1 MPTTLLIVKNQG
13 QPSNWS
19 HYRNGSANAL
29 HFSAFR
35 ISIEAGEFQIE
46 KINAGKLEKVL
57 WSNVTVRDDSSGT
70 MGTPVT
76 PTSPIDLAN
85 ILEGLGYPAYEST
98 FAGAYIPLSG
108 TIPSAPVTGNIEF
121 ESGYGFNALV
131 KTNESE
137 DFKGYFGFD
146 GYGLVVI
153 INDAAD
159 ANELSNIKLTKDG
172 LSLSCN
178 SPTSRGFTGEQD
190 FTPNITDLDF
200 IQRKYVDN
208 LTVNDSIGTDYDA
221 AGLNAE
227 YPSAPLGLTVLCKNI
242 NKGYKKS
249 ADGWF
254 EFAATLLT

>member
-70 MGTPVT
+70 PITYT

-85 ILEGLGYPAYEST
+85 ILEGLGYPAYQSA

-108 TIPSAPVTGNIEF
+108 TIPSAPVTGDIVF
-121 ESGYGFNALV
+121 QSGYSGNGLT
-131 KTNESE
+131 KTHTDE
-137 DFKGYFGFD
+137 DFKGFIGFD
-146 GYGLVVI
+146 ESSVVFQVSDNADVLQTQVLVQKDRVAIGI
-153 INDAAD
+153 ID
-159 ANELSNIKLTKDG
+159 
-172 LSLSCN
+172 
-178 SPTSRGFTGEQD
+178 PTSRGITAVQD

-200 IQRKYVDN
+200 VQKKYVDG
-208 LTVNDSIGTDYDA
+208 LTVQDTTSSDYNATELND
-221 AGLNAE
+221 N
-227 YPSAPLGLTVLCKNI
+227 YPGAPDGKTVLCKNI
-242 NKGYKKS
+242 DKGYIKCEG
-249 ADGWF
+249 DWF
-254 EFAATLLT
+254 EFAAIRLT